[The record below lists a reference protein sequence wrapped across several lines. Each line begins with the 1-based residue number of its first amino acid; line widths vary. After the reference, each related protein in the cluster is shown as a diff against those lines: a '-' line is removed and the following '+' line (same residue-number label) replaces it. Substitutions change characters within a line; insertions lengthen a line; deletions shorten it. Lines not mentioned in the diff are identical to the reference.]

1 MKSKLLI
8 TVLLFA
14 AGVAQAQKEYKLAKS
29 SGTLEIVD
37 VNDVMIEQASG
48 NEIIFSSRDVDF
60 EDDKRAAGLRA
71 VSSYGLEDNTGLGIS
86 VQDKGTSIEVRQL
99 KKMDGPEITIKVP
112 KGVVVSYKH
121 SSPHGSGFKVKNL
134 ENELNVSTVHNEVEL
149 ENVSGPLNIKTVHG
163 EINATLSANL
173 KSPINISSVHGHVDV
188 SMPVATKASLQLS
201 TSWGEIFIDPEL
213 KIEIDKKGDMV
224 EYSDHFSG
232 KMNGGGID
240 VQLSSTHNNVYLRKK

>member
-8 TVLLFA
+8 LVMLLI
-14 AGVAQAQKEYKLAKS
+14 AGAVHAQKEYKLAKS

-37 VNDVMIEQASG
+37 VNDVTVEQASG
-48 NEIIFSSRDVDF
+48 NEIVFTSRGTDF
-60 EDDKRAAGLRA
+60 EDDKRAQGLRA

-86 VQDKGTSIEVRQL
+86 VLDKGNTVEVRQL

-121 SSPHGSGFKVKNL
+121 SSPYGSGFKVKNI
-134 ENELNVSTVHNEVEL
+134 ENELNVSNVHNEVEL

-163 EINATLSANL
+163 EIEASLSGNL
-173 KSPINISSVHGHVDV
+173 KTPINISSVHGHVDV
-188 SMPVATKASLQLS
+188 SIPVATKANLQLA
-201 TSWGEIFIDPEL
+201 TSWGEVFIDPEL
-213 KIEIDKKGDMV
+213 KIEVDKKGDMV

-232 KMNGGGID
+232 KMNGGGLDI
-240 VQLSSTHNNVYLRKK
+240 QLSSTHNNVYLRKK